1 VSRAALKREQ
11 RAGRHRIG
19 IARALE
25 RPLANPSVIEV
36 HSVYR
41 RAHILSGREQDGVA
55 LALLRR
61 GTQGTVGGGTLD
73 PIAGHPV
80 ERGVAFESGTLLCR
94 HARNPGHPED
104 GALTTQQLLGEF
116 IELSATD
123 MVRRIKQRAQPGDS
137 AKICVYAETEA

>member
-61 GTQGTVGGGTLD
+61 GTQGTVGGDTLD

>member
-1 VSRAALKREQ
+1 MSRAALKREQ